1 MKNVK
6 KLLSL
11 TIIFGCCIGTLVCVA
26 GCETS
31 HKKIDKDHL
40 EKHTEARNSEPS
52 ETGESEQNMATESP
66 SESYQEVLCLNPSE
80 EAALWIKNYEKIH
93 GEGTAS
99 QVILD
104 LEKIKGENSAMESLA
119 EYIVDVKN
127 FEKSN
132 DITET
137 QLRSWLSAEISYS
150 PCYKE
155 NGIRFS
161 KEEISEIYEN
171 RNIGAVGT
179 FVKKR
184 GIATGRADM
193 RTVPCSEIVLKAPDN
208 MPYDRIQET
217 EIIVGMPL
225 WVLHE
230 SLDNEFYYVQSY
242 YYRGWV
248 KKSDVAVTDNEE
260 LWNYFV
266 RPDNFAV
273 VADPIVKFDE
283 KNIDMGVVLP
293 IEGEEQKVFKITL
306 PERTANGELAKKS
319 ATIDK
324 TKAHKGFIPYTMA
337 NYYTQAFKYIGTIYG
352 WGGMNNGVDC
362 SSFVCAVMR
371 SFGFEMPRNTS
382 QQSKIMCEP
391 VDLKALSLKERED
404 LFVELDSPA
413 ALFNPGH
420 VRLVL
425 GEKDGKYYV
434 IHAPSA
440 GKLVCVA
447 EFTPIDE
454 NLTYLSIIK

>member
-1 MKNVK
+1 V
-6 KLLSL
+6 
-11 TIIFGCCIGTLVCVA
+11 
-26 GCETS
+26 
-31 HKKIDKDHL
+31 
-40 EKHTEARNSEPS
+40 S
-52 ETGESEQNMATESP
+52 ETEKSEQNMATESP

-127 FEKSN
+127 FDKSN
-132 DITET
+132 DITDD
-137 QLRSWLSAEISYS
+137 QLRNWLSAEISYS

-155 NGIRFS
+155 SGIRFS
-161 KEEISEIYEN
+161 KAEISAIYEN
-171 RNIGAVGT
+171 RNIDAAGS

-248 KKSDVAVTDNEE
+248 KKSAVAVTDNEG
-260 LWNYFV
+260 LWNYFTKTE
-266 RPDNFAV
+266 NFAV
-273 VADPIVKFDE
+273 VADPIVNLCE
-283 KNIDMGVVLP
+283 KNIDMGAILP
-293 IEGEEQKVFKITL
+293 IESEEQNVFKVTL
-306 PERTANGELAKKS
+306 PDRTETGELTKKT

-391 VDLKALSLKERED
+391 LDIKALSLKERENI
-404 LFVELDSPA
+404 FKELDSPA

-440 GKLVCVA
+440 GKPVCVA
-447 EFTPIDE
+447 EFTPFDE